1 MVCIARMSTVR
12 VLLFLLKHFVFSLLS
27 ASITKGHSTGR
38 PDVHSATEGAS
49 YGSGLHSVLQDS
61 VSPAFGATIIII
73 VTVIASGSA
82 YICFL
87 KYVCAGCCK
96 PTQVAPLTNMNPNK
110 SEEQV

>member
-1 MVCIARMSTVR
+1 MTTIHNLSWAFPSASDFSNTI
-12 VLLFLLKHFVFSLLS
+12 VFSS
-27 ASITKGHSTGR
+27 SGHSTGR
-38 PDVHSATEGAS
+38 PDVPLTTEGTS

-73 VTVIASGSA
+73 VTVIVSGSA
-82 YICFL
+82 YLCFL

-96 PTQVAPLTNMNPNK
+96 PTQVAPVTNTNPNK